1 MKKKRKL
8 IVCLAC
14 RVNGNRLFGKPL
26 QNLDIKKSITILDII
41 LIQLKEYFKIN
52 QIILAISK
60 DKYNECFVEY
70 SKKKKIDYYL
80 GDDFD
85 VLKRLI
91 EAYKKKDGTDIF
103 RITTESPFIYLNNFK
118 KILDDHYE
126 NNYDLT
132 STLDKLPDG
141 VGYEII
147 KLKALETAWK
157 NGKRRHRSELCTLFI
172 RENSKLFNIH
182 KVKTPNYLNRNDLRL
197 TVDYPEDLIFCR
209 NIYSKFKKDLPN
221 LNFKKI
227 IKFIDKNPQQKK
239 LVNKFVIKD

>member
-1 MKKKRKL
+1 MKL
-8 IVCLAC
+8 V
-14 RVNGNRLFGKPL
+14 
-26 QNLDIKKSITILDII
+26 
-41 LIQLKEYFKIN
+41 
-52 QIILAISK
+52 
-60 DKYNECFVEY
+60 
-70 SKKKKIDYYL
+70 
-80 GDDFD
+80 
-85 VLKRLI
+85 
-91 EAYKKKDGTDIF
+91 KKKDGTDIF

-209 NIYSKFKKDLPN
+209 NIYSKFKK
-221 LNFKKI
+221 KI
-227 IKFIDKNPQQKK
+227 CQI
-239 LVNKFVIKD
+239 